1 MFPGVFGA
9 PMVSASMISR
19 SKMRSRMI
27 RVKRSETA
35 LLSAFTARLRATHG
49 KLLPLAY
56 DGICEFLLS
65 ASSLS
70 LSGLKLQVDV
80 RKQLLQLLVG
90 GFANPLVKMTVH

>member
-1 MFPGVFGA
+1 
-9 PMVSASMISR
+9 
-19 SKMRSRMI
+19 MI

-35 LLSAFTARLRATHG
+35 LLSAFTAWLRATHG

-65 ASSLS
+65 VSSLS

-80 RKQLLQLLVG
+80 REQLLQLLVG

>member
-1 MFPGVFGA
+1 
-9 PMVSASMISR
+9 
-19 SKMRSRMI
+19 MI

-35 LLSAFTARLRATHG
+35 LLSTFTAGLSAPHW

-65 ASSLS
+65 ASSLG

-80 RKQLLQLLVG
+80 RQQLLQLLIG
-90 GFANPLVKMTVH
+90 GFANPLVKLTIHGSN